1 MDSGPVPVRIAA
13 VLVLMPGPKRR
24 SRVVRLGRLARKG
37 GQILTQFR
45 MPSRRAAIAPT
56 VERILEAVGDV
67 GLSADRRADLA
78 VATAEALS
86 NAAVHGNRLKPG
98 SLVVVTVGVTP
109 RRRATVEVKDS
120 GPGFDYTAVSDPT
133 DPSNLLVPR
142 GRGVFLMRRLVDHLE
157 FHPPGNCVSLT
168 VLARP

>member
-1 MDSGPVPVRIAA
+1 
-13 VLVLMPGPKRR
+13 MPTPKRR
-24 SRVVRLGRLARKG
+24 SRIAQLRRLARRAG
-37 GQILTQFR
+37 PILTRFR

-56 VERILEAVGDV
+56 VERILEAVSAV

-86 NAAVHGNRLKPG
+86 NAAVHGNRLRPA
-98 SLVVVTVGVTP
+98 SLVVVTVSVTP
-109 RRRATVEVKDS
+109 KRNATVEVKDS

-133 DPSNLLVPR
+133 DPSNLLMPR